1 MKILIMLKE
10 EKKEMIIEKLLVTL
24 LDYSKEILECSEL
37 MLKKDYQLL
46 KNLHEKIENI
56 LFDYF

>member
-1 MKILIMLKE
+1 MLKE
-10 EKKEMIIEKLLVTL
+10 EKKEMITEKLLVML

-46 KNLHEKIENI
+46 KKLNEKIKNI

>member
-1 MKILIMLKE
+1 
-10 EKKEMIIEKLLVTL
+10 MIIEKLLVTL